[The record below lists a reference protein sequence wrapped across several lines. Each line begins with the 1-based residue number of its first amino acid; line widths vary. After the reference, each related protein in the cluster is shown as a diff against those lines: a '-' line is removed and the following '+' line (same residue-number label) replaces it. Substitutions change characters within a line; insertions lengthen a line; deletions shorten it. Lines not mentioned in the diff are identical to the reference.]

1 MFYFLRMRKLPKG
14 LKEWQ
19 AFLELQKKVND
30 FNECC
35 PILELMAHNAMKKR
49 HWDHISTITGHTFN
63 LELESVTLRNIMEA
77 PLLEYKEDIEVCG
90 TVIEYLS

>member
-1 MFYFLRMRKLPKG
+1 MRKLPKG

-30 FNECC
+30 FNESC

-63 LELESVTLRNIMEA
+63 LEVGSVTLLKNIMEA
-77 PLLEYKEDIEVCG
+77 PLLEYKEDIEVCS
-90 TVIEYLS
+90 TVLEYLS